1 MWSLCTIW
9 DLTYLL
15 IALLLLSKVRIFF
28 NGNLDGSLSRRTP
41 LLIRFDF
48 SLFIRSCNFPVWF
61 MWPSDMYSDCVLFC
75 LATRVFWLDFI
86 NGMDLYNGGEISF
99 SIQSNILSI
108 HDSSGILEKYLR
120 SSSELL
126 KYVPLHQSW
135 ILKSQYSTA

>member
-41 LLIRFDF
+41 LLIRLDF

-61 MWPSDMYSDCVLFC
+61 IWPSDMYSVCVLFC

-86 NGMDLYNGGEISF
+86 NGMDLYNGSEISF
-99 SIQSNILSI
+99 LFNQIFCPFMIHRVFWRNIYDLRLSCWNMYPFI
-108 HDSSGILEKYLR
+108 NREF
-120 SSSELL
+120 
-126 KYVPLHQSW
+126 
-135 ILKSQYSTA
+135 